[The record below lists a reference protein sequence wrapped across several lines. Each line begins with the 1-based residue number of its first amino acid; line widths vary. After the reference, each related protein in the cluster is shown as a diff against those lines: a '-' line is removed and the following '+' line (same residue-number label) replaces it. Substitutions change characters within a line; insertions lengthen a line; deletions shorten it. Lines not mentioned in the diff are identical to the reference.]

1 MLPSLPINEPEAT
14 EESKKYKI
22 LFIVI
27 FVLEIPVPLSFTA
40 TVGWG
45 VGLNGVGASVLIF
58 KMSVKG
64 PTISGVKVISTPT
77 VSPDGIS
84 MPPQGIGV
92 FNSK

>member
-1 MLPSLPINEPEAT
+1 MVT

-22 LFIVI
+22 SFIVI

-40 TVGWG
+40 TVGG
-45 VGLNGVGASVLIF
+45 GIGFNGVGSSVLIF
-58 KMSVKG
+58 KMSVTE
-64 PTISGVKVISTPT
+64 PTILGVKVISTPT